1 MFGNGMLRLC
11 FLLVSTLQSSKTKR
25 GAMGARVIGE
35 YWVKSC
41 CDSSSA
47 CEDQRVCLETS
58 ELLRCSK
65 TPLLLLLGYR
75 HPRVLNCMACHL
87 QQHQYYHDLQHQDHR
102 VFFFKII
109 FYIVLLLLTSPSS
122 SLRCINNLSGDES
135 LVEKTSFYEYE
146 RR

>member
-41 CDSSSA
+41 CESSSA

-87 QQHQYYHDLQHQDHR
+87 QQHQDHR

-109 FYIVLLLLTSPSS
+109 IYIVLLLLSSPSS